1 VPAVDNRRQV
11 GASGEQRAV
20 DYLRRKGYTI
30 VQRNW
35 RNGIG
40 ELDIVASR
48 KGTLVFVEVRTIDS
62 PQLAFPEDSVGSIKQ
77 RKLARLATAYV
88 QQKKHEGEWQID
100 VIAIDRDGL
109 RHIENAVSLW

>member
-1 VPAVDNRRQV
+1 VDLRRAVGQ
-11 GASGEQRAV
+11 SGEDRAV
-20 DYLRRKGYTI
+20 RHLKKLGYKI
-30 VQRNW
+30 VDRNW
-35 RNGIG
+35 RNEVG

-48 KGTLVFVEVRTIDS
+48 ESQLVFVEVRTIES
-62 PQLAFPEDSVGSIKQ
+62 PNLRFPEQSVGPAKQ

-88 QQKKHEGEWQID
+88 QRAKHDGEWRID